1 MKAHVDATRCQ
12 GMGVCAEICPSVF
25 LLDDW
30 GFASAAGDGSVSAAD
45 ETAVRDAAARCPE
58 KAISLSQ

>member
-12 GMGVCAEICPSVF
+12 GMGVCAELAPAVF

-30 GFASAAGDGSVSAAD
+30 GFASTADGGAIPA
-45 ETAVRDAAARCPE
+45 EHEPAVRDAAARCPE
-58 KAISLSQ
+58 KAILLVE